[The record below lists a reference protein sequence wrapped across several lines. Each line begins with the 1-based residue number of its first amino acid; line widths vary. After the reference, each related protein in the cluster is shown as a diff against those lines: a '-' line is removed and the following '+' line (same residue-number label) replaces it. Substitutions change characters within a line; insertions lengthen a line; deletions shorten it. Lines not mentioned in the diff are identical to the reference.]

1 MNELFLSEDLWQ
13 TFIIEE
19 NFQRRRMPY
28 ADLKRNFI
36 VGLEI
41 KGSLLEMY
49 KNPCRLKAGIFVL
62 CLQGELKAA
71 IHGNLWEIRKNDFI
85 GIMPGSVIQ
94 YYQQSAD
101 LRICFVAFSSSVM
114 ESINFQQLTIDFV
127 SVMQENPVLS
137 LEEKTA
143 TWFKDY
149 FHLLARANGLVKDN
163 LPLEIVKN
171 ILQSLLCGVDFLY
184 ASHSWSKQILSRGE
198 EIYRD
203 VLRAVRQHYCKEHS
217 VIFYANLLN
226 ISPQHLGATVR
237 RVSGYTFSDIL
248 AGIVITDAKAQL
260 RSTEFSIQE
269 IAYSLG
275 FRNTSFFGKYFKRY
289 VGISPQKY
297 REGMEPKN
305 ERLGAAE
312 NY

>member
-36 VGLEI
+36 VGPEI

-127 SVMQENPVLS
+127 SVMQENP
-137 LEEKTA
+137 E
-143 TWFKDY
+143 
-149 FHLLARANGLVKDN
+149 R
-163 LPLEIVKN
+163 
-171 ILQSLLCGVDFLY
+171 
-184 ASHSWSKQILSRGE
+184 
-198 EIYRD
+198 
-203 VLRAVRQHYCKEHS
+203 VLRAGRSSRGCCRMCPRNVTGW
-217 VIFYANLLN
+217 
-226 ISPQHLGATVR
+226 HLFWCLSCHV
-237 RVSGYTFSDIL
+237 L
-248 AGIVITDAKAQL
+248 
-260 RSTEFSIQE
+260 
-269 IAYSLG
+269 
-275 FRNTSFFGKYFKRY
+275 
-289 VGISPQKY
+289 
-297 REGMEPKN
+297 EGM
-305 ERLGAAE
+305 RRMF
-312 NY
+312 

>member
-1 MNELFLSEDLWQ
+1 MNELFLSEDLWK

-36 VGLEI
+36 VGPEI

-184 ASHSWSKQILSRGE
+184 TSHSWSKQILSRGE

-275 FRNTSFFGKYFKRY
+275 FRNTHFSEN
-289 VGISPQKY
+289 ILS
-297 REGMEPKN
+297 GMSELVPKN
-305 ERLGAAE
+305 TEKERNLKMNG
-312 NY
+312 

>member
-1 MNELFLSEDLWQ
+1 
-13 TFIIEE
+13 
-19 NFQRRRMPY
+19 
-28 ADLKRNFI
+28 
-36 VGLEI
+36 
-41 KGSLLEMY
+41 MY

-149 FHLLARANGLVKDN
+149 FHFTCPGKR
-163 LPLEIVKN
+163 
-171 ILQSLLCGVDFLY
+171 
-184 ASHSWSKQILSRGE
+184 
-198 EIYRD
+198 
-203 VLRAVRQHYCKEHS
+203 
-217 VIFYANLLN
+217 
-226 ISPQHLGATVR
+226 
-237 RVSGYTFSDIL
+237 
-248 AGIVITDAKAQL
+248 
-260 RSTEFSIQE
+260 
-269 IAYSLG
+269 
-275 FRNTSFFGKYFKRY
+275 FGKGQFTSGNCKKYIT
-289 VGISPQKY
+289 ISFVWSRFFIYKSFV
-297 REGMEPKN
+297 E
-305 ERLGAAE
+305 
-312 NY
+312 

>member
-1 MNELFLSEDLWQ
+1 MNELFLSEDLWK

-36 VGLEI
+36 VGPEI

-149 FHLLARANGLVKDN
+149 FHLLAQG
-163 LPLEIVKN
+163 
-171 ILQSLLCGVDFLY
+171 
-184 ASHSWSKQILSRGE
+184 KQ
-198 EIYRD
+198 
-203 VLRAVRQHYCKEHS
+203 VW
-217 VIFYANLLN
+217 
-226 ISPQHLGATVR
+226 
-237 RVSGYTFSDIL
+237 
-248 AGIVITDAKAQL
+248 
-260 RSTEFSIQE
+260 
-269 IAYSLG
+269 
-275 FRNTSFFGKYFKRY
+275 
-289 VGISPQKY
+289 
-297 REGMEPKN
+297 
-305 ERLGAAE
+305 
-312 NY
+312 